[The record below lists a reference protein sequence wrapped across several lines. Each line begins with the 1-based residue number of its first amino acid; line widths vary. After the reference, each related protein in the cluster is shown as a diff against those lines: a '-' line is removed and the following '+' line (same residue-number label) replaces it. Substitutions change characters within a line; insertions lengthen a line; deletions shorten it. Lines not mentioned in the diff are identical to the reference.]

1 MQDEL
6 LHDEEDVFKDY
17 LFVADSN
24 GLTSLNDDFNPT
36 EFYAVEM
43 YCNANDQRRCL
54 YGIVNLKESVAE
66 GLKQFIADGM
76 APEALNLIKQTKYA
90 LPESKKN
97 LYSRWLS
104 IIPNPIL
111 DPHGSWNHENTDN

>member
-1 MQDEL
+1 MINEDQ
-6 LHDEEDVFKDY
+6 DVFKDY

-24 GLTSLNDDFNPT
+24 GLTSLNEDFNPK
-36 EFYAVEM
+36 EFKAVEM
-43 YCNANDQRRCL
+43 YCQANEQRRCL

-66 GLKQFIADGM
+66 GLKQFMADDM
-76 APEALNLIKQTKYA
+76 AAEALNLIKQTKYA

-97 LYSRWLS
+97 LYVRWLE

-111 DPHGSWNHENTDN
+111 DPHGSWNHESTDN